1 MKMIASFHKK
11 YEDEDE
17 DDDDLGVV
25 ADEFDVVVVV
35 VVGVVGFVG
44 LLVLGLSLSGWYC
57 LYWKP

>member
-44 LLVLGLSLSGWYC
+44 LLVLGLSLSG
-57 LYWKP
+57 

>member
-1 MKMIASFHKK
+1 MKMIASFHKN

-25 ADEFDVVVVV
+25 ADEFDVEVVV

-44 LLVLGLSLSGWYC
+44 LLVLGLSLSG
-57 LYWKP
+57 